1 MKKTRTKVSHEIKEQ
16 ILSESLQAGCD
27 IELLAKRYKLSST
40 TIRKWRIFY
49 NKQSETEVGADV
61 AACKF
66 IEVKQLPIKRRGSV
80 ASINQILQLALKLR
94 FWTLCRHQHFKILKS
109 RKFIIRSDYL
119 SFLNYANIFNTS
131 YSNFCRVK
139 ALEAKHGLSSFFY
152 KSMVLF
158 GDIV

>member
-66 IEVKQLPIKRRGSV
+66 IEVKQLPIKKRETLKKVELLFDNYSCCIEGKMSSNQLVKLVQLLEEGS
-80 ASINQILQLALKLR
+80 
-94 FWTLCRHQHFKILKS
+94 C
-109 RKFIIRSDYL
+109 
-119 SFLNYANIFNTS
+119 
-131 YSNFCRVK
+131 
-139 ALEAKHGLSSFFY
+139 
-152 KSMVLF
+152 
-158 GDIV
+158 